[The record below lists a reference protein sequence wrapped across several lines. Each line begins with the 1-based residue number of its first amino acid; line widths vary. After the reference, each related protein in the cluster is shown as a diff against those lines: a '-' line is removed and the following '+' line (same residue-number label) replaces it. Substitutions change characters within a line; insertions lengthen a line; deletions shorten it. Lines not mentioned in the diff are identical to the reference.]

1 LIFEVIRTNC
11 RICEIPTK
19 KIKDLGNFYSCG
31 IFPDFISTSVD
42 TGNLQLNFCPE
53 CELVQLSCDFNSES
67 LFTHDYGYKSSLN
80 ESMVDHLS
88 QIALTCVNHL
98 KSNTETPKYL
108 DIGSNDGTL
117 LNLVSDKFVKVSSK
131 RLATFGIDPTAG
143 KFKPNYGSSNIIES
157 LFDYDLAKNLDF
169 KFDVITSIAMLY
181 DLPNPLN
188 FFSGI
193 KQVLGPDGIWVSE
206 QSYLFSMI
214 ENNAFDTICHEH
226 IEYYT
231 VNNVNDLCAKVGL
244 EIFDVDFNDV
254 NGGSFRFYA
263 QHVGG
268 PNKISAE
275 LLKVLIHEKSRDIEL
290 DLFEMFE
297 RVEEIK
303 YSVNVLLQS
312 LTNQGKPVYGYGA
325 STKGNTL
332 LQYFEISTSVMPF
345 IAERNENKYK
355 KYTPGSLIPIIS
367 EIEAKARQPYA
378 FFVLP
383 WHFKEGILLR
393 ELQFRQRSGT
403 KFIFPLPNL
412 VIA

>member
-1 LIFEVIRTNC
+1 
-11 RICEIPTK
+11 
-19 KIKDLGNFYSCG
+19 
-31 IFPDFISTSVD
+31 
-42 TGNLQLNFCPE
+42 
-53 CELVQLSCDFNSES
+53 
-67 LFTHDYGYKSSLN
+67 
-80 ESMVDHLS
+80 MVDHLS

-98 KSNTETPKYL
+98 KSSKDAPTYL

-117 LNLVSDKFVKVSSK
+117 LNLVTDKFVKVSSK
-131 RLATFGIDPTAG
+131 RLATVGIDPTAK
-143 KFKPNYGSSNIIES
+143 KFKHNYGSSEIIES
-157 LFDYDLAKNLDF
+157 LFDYDLAKNLNL
-169 KFDVITSIAMLY
+169 KFEIITSIAMLY
-181 DLPNPLN
+181 DLPDPLN
-188 FFSGI
+188 FFLGI
-193 KQVLGPDGIWVSE
+193 KQVLQPDGIWVSE

-214 ENNAFDTICHEH
+214 DNNAFDTICHEH
-226 IEYYT
+226 IEYYSVT
-231 VNNVNDLCAKVGL
+231 NVKNLCTKAGL
-244 EIFDVDFNDV
+244 EIFDIDFNDV

-268 PNKISAE
+268 PNKVSDK
-275 LLKVLIHEKSRDIEL
+275 LLKVLIDENNRDIEL

-303 YSVNVLLQS
+303 YRVNVLLQN

-345 IAERNENKYK
+345 IAERNVNKYN

-383 WHFKEGILLR
+383 WHFKEGILMR
-393 ELQFRQRSGT
+393 ELQYRQGFGT